1 MFCVEYLVDL
11 NAAHAAAR
19 VGYTKKSAVY
29 AGYKLLKVPE
39 VKAEIAKLMEERKV
53 RTLVTS
59 DYVILGLKEVAE
71 RCLQAKPKMEFDKEE
86 KVYVQQRDE
95 NSGELLYEFD
105 SSGANRALELLGKH
119 LDVFKDGSQI
129 KDLLGGITVNVI
141 KNYDKTK

>member
-11 NAAHAAAR
+11 NATQAAIRA
-19 VGYTKKSAVY
+19 GYTKTSAVF
-29 AGYKLLKVPE
+29 AACKLMKVPE
-39 VKAEIAKLMEERKV
+39 IKAEISKLMEERKG

-71 RCLQAKPKMEFDKEE
+71 RCLQAKPKLEFDKEE